1 MPTET
6 LSDEPLIDDRAE
18 AGNDDGADE
27 FLELEAKISQV
38 AAALAQT
45 RGERDRAVAA
55 LGQLQSAMENL
66 QRAQQQ
72 SERELVSLRKQRN
85 EVKQRVG
92 RLLRTVQKLDAP
104 DA

>member
-1 MPTET
+1 MPTEF
-6 LSDEPLIDDRAE
+6 LSDEALIDDRAE
-18 AGNDDGADE
+18 AMNDDGADE

-38 AAALAQT
+38 AAALAQA
-45 RGERDRAVAA
+45 RSERDRAVAA
-55 LGQLQSAMENL
+55 LGPLQSTLEKL

-72 SERELVSLRKQRN
+72 TERELVGLRKQRN

-104 DA
+104 EA